1 VDNAEALVMRR
12 VPAPTS
18 EETEHAILEA
28 LARLVA
34 LGITSV
40 HDAGVDASTLAVYR
54 RVAERHALPIHV
66 YAMIDGQA
74 PMAEGAPRPSAAASP
89 KATSPTRPS

>member
-1 VDNAEALVMRR
+1 MLAVRIDGHAVWANARTLVLAGVGRDTLDPEGGRITRGPDGAPTGVLVDNAEALVMRR

-40 HDAGVDASTLAVYR
+40 HDAGVDAS
-54 RVAERHALPIHV
+54 
-66 YAMIDGQA
+66 
-74 PMAEGAPRPSAAASP
+74 
-89 KATSPTRPS
+89 